1 MKILSDLQLRFE
13 NGLWALD
20 PELAL
25 IDTVLEGHP
34 EFYDLVAEEIVSA
47 NRNNNLGRG
56 DAPSV
61 EQVVRGAIFKEL
73 KQLSYREL
81 EYAQYDS
88 RICPVFIKLGTRE
101 PFSFEVFYKYISRI
115 SGASLTKLMVA
126 INKVALEE
134 GLEDAARIRLDTT
147 VVESDIHYPTNNSLV
162 WDCIRES
169 QRLLSKLEAV
179 EKDADAAVT
188 CRVRDYTAEAKR
200 NYFKINVSKSAEKR
214 QPLFEK
220 QLKIL
225 RRSIKQTERVLGK
238 PSKEQA
244 AKKQETAKLRERL
257 EELLPKME
265 KVYSM
270 TKRRELDG
278 QVVPNEEK
286 IFSIYEEHTDII
298 VKGTR
303 EVQFG
308 HKVNL
313 STGKS
318 GLILGCEILEG
329 NPADSTLY
337 QPAIEDLK
345 NTYDIRIRDVV
356 TDGGFASLKNL
367 TFAQDDGMINI
378 VFNKVV
384 GSLRNI
390 TTSLSME
397 TRLKKWRSGIE
408 AVISNLKRGFD
419 LFRSEWKS
427 KKRFDAKVMWSVI
440 AYNIRTMTRL
450 CLARLS
456 ALPQ

>member
-1 MKILSDLQLRFE
+1 MKILNELGLRFE
-13 NGLWALD
+13 DGLWALD

-25 IDTVLEGHP
+25 IDAVLEEHP
-34 EFYDLVAEEIVSA
+34 EFYDLVAEEMVSA
-47 NRNNNLGRG
+47 NKNNDWGRG
-56 DAPSV
+56 DTPTV
-61 EQVVRGAIFKEL
+61 EQVVRAAIFKEL

-88 RICPVFIKLGTRE
+88 RICPVFIKLETRE

-115 SGASLTKLMVA
+115 SAASLTELMVA

-134 GLEDAARIRLDTT
+134 GLEDATRIRVDTT

-162 WDCIRES
+162 WDCIKES
-169 QRLLSKLEAV
+169 QRLLSKLQAV
-179 EKDADAAVT
+179 ENELQ
-188 CRVRDYTAEAKR
+188 VRDYTAAAKR
-200 NYFKINVSKSAEKR
+200 HYYQINVTKSAEKR
-214 QPLFEK
+214 RPIFEK

-225 RRSIKQTERVLGK
+225 KRSIEQTARVLK
-238 PSKEQA
+238 KLTKEKASKNR
-244 AKKQETAKLRERL
+244 KTHKLRERL
-257 EELLPKME
+257 EQLLPMME
-265 KVYSM
+265 KVYAM

-278 QVVPNEEK
+278 EAVPNDEK

-298 VKGTR
+298 VKGQR
-303 EVQFG
+303 EVEFG

-318 GLILGCEILEG
+318 GLILGCEILKG

-345 NTYDIRIRDVV
+345 TNYEVAIRDVA

-367 TFAQDDGMINI
+367 EFAQQEGIVNI
-378 VFNKVV
+378 VFNKLV

-390 TTSLSME
+390 TTSRSME

-427 KKRFDAKVMWSVI
+427 RERFDAKVLWSVI

-450 CLARLS
+450 CLVKLRPLA
-456 ALPQ
+456 Q

>member
-1 MKILSDLQLRFE
+1 MKILNELRLQFE
-13 NGLWALD
+13 DGLWALD

-25 IDTVLEGHP
+25 IDTVLGVHP

-47 NRNNNLGRG
+47 NQNNDLGRG
-56 DAPSV
+56 DTPSV
-61 EQVVRGAIFKEL
+61 EQVVRAAIYKEL

-88 RICPVFIKLGTRE
+88 RICPVFIKLETRD

-115 SGASLTKLMVA
+115 SAASLTKLMVA

-134 GLEDAARIRLDTT
+134 GLEDATRIRLDTT

-162 WDCIRES
+162 WDCIKES
-169 QRLLSKLEAV
+169 QRLLSKLQAV
-179 EKDADAAVT
+179 EKDLE
-188 CRVRDYTAEAKR
+188 VRDYTGQAKR
-200 NYFKINVSKSAEKR
+200 HYFKINVTKSDEKR
-214 QPLFEK
+214 KPIFEK
-220 QLKIL
+220 QLRIL
-225 RRSIKQTERVLGK
+225 KRSIKQTGRVLK
-238 PSKEQA
+238 KLTKEPASKNQ
-244 AKKQETAKLRERL
+244 KTHKLRERL
-257 EELLPKME
+257 EQLLPMME

-278 QVVPNEEK
+278 EAVPNDEK
-286 IFSIYEEHTDII
+286 LFSIYEEHTDII
-298 VKGTR
+298 VKGQR
-303 EVQFG
+303 EVEFG

-318 GLILGCEILEG
+318 GLILGCEILKG

-345 NTYDIRIRDVV
+345 KTYDIQIRDIV
-356 TDGGFASLKNL
+356 TDGGFASLQNIE
-367 TFAQDDGMINI
+367 FAHDDGIINI

-384 GSLRNI
+384 GSLRNL
-390 TTSLSME
+390 TTSRSME

-427 KKRFDAKVMWSVI
+427 KERFDAKVMWSVI

-450 CLARLS
+450 WMIRLS
-456 ALPQ
+456 ALAQ